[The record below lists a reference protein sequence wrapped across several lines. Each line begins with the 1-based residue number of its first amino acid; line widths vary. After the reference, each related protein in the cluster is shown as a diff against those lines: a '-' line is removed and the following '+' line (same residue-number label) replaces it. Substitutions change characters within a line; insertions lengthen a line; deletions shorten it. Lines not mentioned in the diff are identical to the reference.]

1 MDISTIDSVK
11 KYIVLGNTSKPT
23 YEVTLTDATKVY
35 VPHAT
40 NNTDY
45 QVILAWAAIDGNN
58 IEEAD

>member
-40 NNTDY
+40 DNTDY
-45 QVILAWAAIDGNN
+45 QAVQVWAAVDGNN

>member
-23 YEVTLTDATKVY
+23 YEVTLTNETKVY

-40 NNTDY
+40 DNTDY
-45 QVILAWAAIDGNN
+45 QTVQEWAAIDGNN